1 MYTCTHIL
9 QRPPKVNYSGVL
21 AQFRASE
28 PIPLLKAYSCSVEIE
43 LEFYNF
49 AVQACIRKYNRRNS
63 HSVLSTPTGREIIII
78 ICMYIMTMSTVGTMP
93 DHVHVHVHVWS
104 IECRGF
110 ESHLR

>member
-1 MYTCTHIL
+1 MYDRDMSIAATYLCTRV
-9 QRPPKVNYSGVL
+9 QTFFRGPPRVNYSGVL

-49 AVQACIRKYNRRNS
+49 AIQACIRKYNRRNS
-63 HSVLSTPTGREIIII
+63 HSVLSTPTGREIFI

-93 DHVHVHVHVWS
+93 DHVYIVY
-104 IECRGF
+104 IT
-110 ESHLR
+110 